1 MQRVAR
7 AAQLVDKR
15 VGRRAQ
21 RDEAQQR
28 QIGREL
34 AEEALLAPA
43 AEQPQLVGAAAAV
56 DAVVVMMVVVVH
68 RAAPLHAVAVS
79 RRRLTGA
86 RAAGGAVVV
95 AAVVD
100 VPARAGGRPD
110 EAPDERGEAEG
121 ARGAEQVGEAADAP
135 PTRGE
140 AAAQRGE
147 RRADVPAPQRRAAP
161 VAHVEARAEQRRAVE
176 QRLER
181 GAVRGV
187 EHVLQPRRH
196 LEGQMRRERQLG
208 QPRAFTCSRR
218 TPW

>member
-1 MQRVAR
+1 M
-7 AAQLVDKR
+7 
-15 VGRRAQ
+15 
-21 RDEAQQR
+21 
-28 QIGREL
+28 
-34 AEEALLAPA
+34 
-43 AEQPQLVGAAAAV
+43 
-56 DAVVVMMVVVVH
+56 VVVVVVVVVH
-68 RAAPLHAVAVS
+68 RAAPLHAVS

-86 RAAGGAVVV
+86 TAAAGAVVV
-95 AAVVD
+95 ATVVD

-135 PTRGE
+135 PARGE

-161 VAHVEARAEQRRAVE
+161 VADVEARAEQRRAVE
-176 QRLER
+176 ERLER

-196 LEGQMRRERQLG
+196 LEGQTRRRNVNLGG
-208 QPRAFTCSRR
+208 QPRAFTCSQR
-218 TPW
+218 TPWW